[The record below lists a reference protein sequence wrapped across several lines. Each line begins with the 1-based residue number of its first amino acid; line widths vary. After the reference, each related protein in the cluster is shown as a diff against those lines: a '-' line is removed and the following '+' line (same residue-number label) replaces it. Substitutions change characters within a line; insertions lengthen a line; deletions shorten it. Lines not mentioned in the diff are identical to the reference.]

1 VSETPTTAAPATAAA
16 PTTEDVYR
24 ACNFKIVKGG
34 ETIAHFVEC
43 GGISA
48 DVNIAEYREGG
59 QAQVVH
65 KIPTYT
71 SYNDVVLRYGVTS
84 SRVMWDWFV
93 AVTRG
98 QVDRANVS
106 VILLGADG
114 TTPVIQWDLIA
125 AFPRRWTSSDLRASA
140 REVAIEEIV
149 LAYESLGR
157 EV

>member
-1 VSETPTTAAPATAAA
+1 MSEA
-16 PTTEDVYR
+16 PTTTTTPASAISGDPYR
-24 ACNFKIVKGG
+24 VCNFKVVKGG

-43 GGISA
+43 GPLSA
-48 DVNIAEYREGG
+48 DVGTVEYREGG

-71 SYNDVVLRYGVTS
+71 SYSDVTLRYGITS
-84 SRVMWDWFV
+84 STAMWDWFV

-106 VILLGADG
+106 IVLLGADG
-114 TTPVIQWDLIA
+114 ATPVIQWDLIG
-125 AFPRRWTSSDLRASA
+125 AFPRRWTSASLRANA
-140 REVAIEEIV
+140 REVAIEEVV